1 MSKEEFEFII
11 YMIHACAN
19 KWGETPS
26 EVYKKLK
33 DQGCL
38 TKYLIPAYDV
48 LHTLGTETIVTDI
61 EHYLQNT
68 RRDK

>member
-48 LHTLGTETIVTDI
+48 LHTLGTQTVVTDI